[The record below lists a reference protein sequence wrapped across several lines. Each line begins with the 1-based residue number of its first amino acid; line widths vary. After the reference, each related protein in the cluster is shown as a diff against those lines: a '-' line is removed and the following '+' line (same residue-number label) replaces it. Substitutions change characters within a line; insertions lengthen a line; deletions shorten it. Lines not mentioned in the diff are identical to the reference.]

1 MKFRSE
7 LEMFAFMEKEFY
19 SGAISDILDAMG
31 FRKCAASPHAL
42 IRPLYP
48 QAVCAGRVR
57 TLLNAPKR
65 TGRED
70 PYKMAIALMDSL
82 RPGDVA
88 VATAAKPLETGIM
101 GELSATAMR
110 GRGARGC
117 LVDGY
122 TRDAR
127 KIVRMRFPVFA
138 KGISPID
145 TTDRAAVVDIDCP
158 VIFAGRRIAPGT
170 IVFADLDGIVF
181 IPKEVEEEA
190 IREAV
195 RRVRAESKVRK
206 ALGAGKKVRE
216 VWDKYHVM

>member
-7 LEMFAFMEKEFY
+7 LEMFAYMEKEFY

-31 FRKCAASPHAL
+31 FRDCAASPHAL
-42 IRPLYP
+42 IRPLFP
-48 QAVCAGRVR
+48 RAVCAGRVR

-65 TGRED
+65 TGRKD
-70 PYKMAIALMDSL
+70 PYKRAIALMDSL

-88 VATAAKPLETGIM
+88 VAAATKPLETGIM

-127 KIVRMRFPVFA
+127 KIIEMKFPVFA
-138 KGISPID
+138 RGVSPID
-145 TTDRAAVVDIDCP
+145 TTDRAAVVDVDCP
-158 VIFAGRRIAPGT
+158 VVFAGRRVAPGT

-181 IPKEVEEEA
+181 IPKEAEREA
-190 IREAV
+190 IEEAV
-195 RRVRAESKVRK
+195 RRVRDESKVRK
-206 ALGAGKKVRE
+206 ALGSRKKVRD
-216 VWDKYHVM
+216 VWDKYHVL

>member
-1 MKFRSE
+1 MRFAND
-7 LEMFAFMEKEFY
+7 LEMFARMEKTFY
-19 SGAISDILDAMG
+19 SGAISDILDEMG
-31 FRKCAASPHAL
+31 RTECAASPHAL

-48 QAVCAGRVR
+48 QAVCAGRIR
-57 TLLNAPKR
+57 TLLNAPMR

-82 RPGDVA
+82 KPGDVA
-88 VATAAKPLETGIM
+88 VASSDRPLETGIM

-127 KIVRMRFPVFA
+127 KIIQMQFPVFA
-138 KGISPID
+138 RGISPID
-145 TTDRAAVVDIDCP
+145 TTDRAGVVDIDCP
-158 VIFAGRRIAPGT
+158 VVFAGRRVSPGT

-181 IPKEVEEEA
+181 IPREIEKESNAEA
-190 IREAV
+190 FRRLQTEA
-195 RRVRAESKVRK
+195 KLRK
-206 ALGAGKKVRE
+206 AIGSGKKVRD

>member
-31 FRKCAASPHAL
+31 FRHCAASPHAL

-70 PYKMAIALMDSL
+70 PYKLAIALMDSL
-82 RPGDVA
+82 APGDVA
-88 VATAAKPLETGIM
+88 VATAVKPLETGIM

-110 GRGARGC
+110 SRGARGC

-138 KGISPID
+138 KGVSPID

-158 VIFAGRRIAPGT
+158 VVFAGRRVAPGQ

-181 IPKEVEEEA
+181 IPKEVEKEA

-195 RRVRAESKVRK
+195 RRVRSESKVRE

>member
-1 MKFRSE
+1 MKFASE
-7 LEMFAFMEKEFY
+7 PAMFEFMEREFY
-19 SGAISDILDAMG
+19 SGALSDILDAMG
-31 FRKCAASPHAL
+31 YAKCAASPHAL
-42 IRPLYP
+42 IRPLFSR
-48 QAVCAGRVR
+48 AVCAGRVR

-70 PYKMAIALMDSL
+70 PYKLAIALMDSL

-88 VATAAKPLETGIM
+88 VAAATRPLETGIM

-110 GRGARGC
+110 NRGARGC

-127 KIVRMRFPVFA
+127 KIIRMRFPVFA
-138 KGISPID
+138 KGVSPID

-158 VIFAGRRIAPGT
+158 VVFAGRRVAPGT

-181 IPKEVEEEA
+181 VPRKIEKEA
-190 IREAV
+190 IEEAV

-206 ALGAGKKVRE
+206 ALGAGKKVRD
-216 VWDKYHVM
+216 VWDKYHVL

>member
-1 MKFRSE
+1 MRFRSE
-7 LEMFAFMEKEFY
+7 LEMFAFMEREFY

-31 FRKCAASPHAL
+31 FRNCAASPHAL

-65 TGRED
+65 TGRKD

-82 RPGDVA
+82 VPGDVA
-88 VATAAKPLETGIM
+88 VAAATGPLETGIM

-117 LVDGY
+117 VVDGY

-127 KIVRMRFPVFA
+127 KIIGMKFPVFA
-138 KGISPID
+138 RGVSPID
-145 TTDRAAVVDIDCP
+145 TTDRAAVVDVDCP
-158 VIFAGRRIAPGT
+158 VVFAGRRVAPGQ

-181 IPKEVEEEA
+181 IPKEAEKETIE
-190 IREAV
+190 EAV
-195 RRVRAESKVRK
+195 RRVREESKVRR
-206 ALGAGKKVRE
+206 ALGSGKKVRE
-216 VWDKYHVM
+216 VWDKYHVL

>member
-1 MKFRSE
+1 MRFRSE
-7 LEMFAFMEKEFY
+7 LEMFAFMEREFY
-19 SGAISDILDAMG
+19 SGAVSDILDEMG
-31 FRKCAASPHAL
+31 CRKCAASPHAL

-65 TGRED
+65 TGRDD

-127 KIVRMRFPVFA
+127 KIIRMRFPVFA

-181 IPKEVEEEA
+181 IPKEVEKEA
-190 IREAV
+190 IHEAV

>member
-1 MKFRSE
+1 MRFAND
-7 LEMFAFMEKEFY
+7 LEMFARMEKTFY
-19 SGAISDILDAMG
+19 SGAISDILDEMG
-31 FRKCAASPHAL
+31 RTECAASPHAL

-48 QAVCAGRVR
+48 QAVCAGRIR
-57 TLLNAPKR
+57 TLLNAPMR

-82 RPGDVA
+82 KPGDVA
-88 VATAAKPLETGIM
+88 VASSDRPLETGIM

-127 KIVRMRFPVFA
+127 KIIQMQFPVFA
-138 KGISPID
+138 RGISPID
-145 TTDRAAVVDIDCP
+145 TTDRAGVVDIDCP
-158 VIFAGRRIAPGT
+158 VVFAGRRVSPGT

-181 IPKEVEEEA
+181 IPREIEKEA
-190 IREAV
+190 IAEAF
-195 RRVRAESKVRK
+195 RRVQTESKVRK
-206 ALGAGKKVRE
+206 AIGSGKKVRD

>member
-1 MKFRSE
+1 MRFRSE
-7 LEMFAFMEKEFY
+7 LEMFAFMEREFY

-31 FRKCAASPHAL
+31 FRNCAASPHAL

-65 TGRED
+65 TGRKD

-82 RPGDVA
+82 VPGDVA
-88 VATAAKPLETGIM
+88 VAAATGPLETGIM

-117 LVDGY
+117 VVDGY

-127 KIVRMRFPVFA
+127 KIVGMKFPVFA
-138 KGISPID
+138 RGVSPID
-145 TTDRAAVVDIDCP
+145 TTDRAAVVDVDCP
-158 VIFAGRRIAPGT
+158 VVFAGRRVAPGQ

-181 IPKEVEEEA
+181 IPKEAEKETIE
-190 IREAV
+190 EAV
-195 RRVRAESKVRK
+195 RRVREESKVRR
-206 ALGAGKKVRE
+206 ALGSGKKVRE
-216 VWDKYHVM
+216 VWDKYHVL

>member
-1 MKFRSE
+1 MKFRGE
-7 LEMFAFMEKEFY
+7 LEMFAFMEREFY

-181 IPKEVEEEA
+181 IPKEVEKEA
-190 IREAV
+190 IHEAV